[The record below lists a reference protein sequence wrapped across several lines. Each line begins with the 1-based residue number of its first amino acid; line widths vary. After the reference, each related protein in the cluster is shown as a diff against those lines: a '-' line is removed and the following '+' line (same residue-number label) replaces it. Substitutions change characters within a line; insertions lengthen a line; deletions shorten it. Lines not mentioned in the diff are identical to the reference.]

1 MKECDTEIDTH
12 RDRTTMVD
20 VKAIKGFFI
29 RSLIHLR
36 RLQCCSKELTV
47 RDCAAA
53 VCIESGK
60 EIRELEREEGEGGGE
75 VRERKMIDEER
86 ESVCVCV
93 CVS

>member
-60 EIRELEREEGEGGGE
+60 EIRELERGGGRGEGEEDDRRG
-75 VRERKMIDEER
+75 ER

>member
-60 EIRELEREEGEGGGE
+60 EIRELERGEGEGG
-75 VRERKMIDEER
+75 ERKMIDEER
-86 ESVCVCV
+86 ERVCVCV
-93 CVS
+93 CA